1 VADRG
6 LIGRGLYWL
15 VQTGAWGVGPAAG
28 GVRHFN
34 VPCAEQVEGGLLI
47 ASNHQSFYDPV
58 LIGMAL
64 PRQVCYLARKSLFDV
79 PVFGAAIRAVG
90 ARPVRRGAVD
100 AEAVRTVI
108 RLLRAGE
115 ALLMFPEGTRTRDGD
130 FGRFSPGAA
139 ALAIRCGVPV
149 LAVCIEGAFRSWPRT
164 RPAPKASPIAVA
176 FGKPMASGGR
186 TAEELTQSVL
196 EEMVELRGFLR
207 ERLAWRTRPL

>member
-1 VADRG
+1 MADRG

-15 VQTGAWGVGPAAG
+15 VATGAWGVGPMAG
-28 GVRHFN
+28 GIRHFN
-34 VPCAEQVEGGLLI
+34 VPSAEQVAGGLLI

-64 PRQVCYLARKSLFDV
+64 PRQICYLARQTLFDAS
-79 PVFGAAIRAVG
+79 VFGAAIRAVG

-108 RLLRAGE
+108 RLLRGGE

-139 ALAIRCGVPV
+139 ALAARCKVP
-149 LAVCIEGAFRSWPRT
+149 LLPVCIEGAYRAWPRV
-164 RPAPKASPIAVA
+164 RPLPKASPMAVA
-176 FGKPMASGGR
+176 FGEPMATEGLSG
-186 TAEELTQSVL
+186 EELTRRAQ
-196 EEMVELRGFLR
+196 EEMLKLR
-207 ERLAWRTRPL
+207 ELVRDRLSWRAR